1 MIIAWRDRKLARS
14 VQNMSRSRQGF
25 WVGKLRRG
33 RRSTRLWEGIVVE
46 DDELR
51 RGKPVESSAVAAAA
65 KVILTPAG
73 NLRSPGVLGENRN
86 VTSRRWRAASGICT
100 RVHVAVA
107 VCGSPSVRFALKT

>member
-1 MIIAWRDRKLARS
+1 M
-14 VQNMSRSRQGF
+14 
-25 WVGKLRRG
+25 
-33 RRSTRLWEGIVVE
+33 E

-51 RGKPVESSAVAAAA
+51 RGKRDESSAVAAAA

-86 VTSRRWRAASGICT
+86 VTLGRWRTACGICT

-107 VCGSPSVRFALKT
+107 VYGSVRFALKT

>member
-1 MIIAWRDRKLARS
+1 M
-14 VQNMSRSRQGF
+14 
-25 WVGKLRRG
+25 
-33 RRSTRLWEGIVVE
+33 E

-51 RGKPVESSAVAAAA
+51 RGKPVESSAVAAAAAA

-86 VTSRRWRAASGICT
+86 GASGRWRAASGSCT